1 MPYGLPLDFAAD
13 LPPEVM
19 ENAGVIAFEA
29 AVNSTWALGLDNRT
43 NVMDKIAE
51 IVADLQDSLNTP
63 TMTAASVVPATVDE
77 PLVSIPSSITSDDVY
92 AEFEEQYTELIVEF
106 EAKRAAFIAAYF
118 PTENA
123 TYTLAGNWLSAAIAN
138 PNVGL
143 PPSVAA
149 QIFGD
154 ETARILADANQAS
167 DTVIAQFASRGFP
180 LPPDA
185 AASAI
190 LQINQK
196 AQGLTAEAARKVAIA
211 SVEMQKWLVEKI
223 LSLRDMA
230 LKSILDYVKVVSL
243 GPEIASRL
251 VPVGY
256 DAQAKLISAVASYY
270 NARTGAKELTF
281 KGAQHNAD
289 MTQAASAENLKSEM
303 MMVTEWVKSILMEV
317 QTMSQM
323 ATSLFNNIH
332 AQTSLGVSNSKSVSQ
347 SV

>member
-29 AVNSTWALGLDNRT
+29 AVNSTWELGLDNRT
-43 NVMDKIAE
+43 KVMDKVAS
-51 IVADLQDSLNTP
+51 IVADLQNTLNTP
-63 TMTAASVVPATVDE
+63 TMTGSVLTPATVDE
-77 PLVSIPSSITSDDVY
+77 PLVNIPSSVTPEDLY
-92 AEFEEQYTELIVEF
+92 AEFEAQSAALITEF
-106 EAKRAAFIAAYF
+106 EAKRTSFIADYF
-118 PTENA
+118 PTEDA
-123 TYTLAGNWLSAAIAN
+123 TYTLGENWLSAAIGN
-138 PNVGL
+138 PNVGI

-154 ETARILADANQAS
+154 ETERILADANQAS
-167 DTVIAQFASRGFP
+167 DAVIAQFASRGFP

-185 AASAI
+185 AASAV
-190 LQINQK
+190 LQIQQK

-211 SVEMQKWLVEKI
+211 SVEMQKWIVERI
-223 LSLRDMA
+223 MSLREMA
-230 LKSILDYVKVVSL
+230 LKSILDYVKVIAL
-243 GPEIASRL
+243 GPEIASKL

-256 DAQAKLISAVASYY
+256 DAQSKLISAVSAYY

-281 KGAQHNAD
+281 KGTQHNAD
-289 MTQAASAENLKSEM
+289 MAQAASVENLKSEM
-303 MMVTEWVKSILMEV
+303 LMVTEWVKAILMEV

-347 SV
+347 SI

>member
-43 NVMDKIAE
+43 NVMNKITA
-51 IVADLQDSLNTP
+51 IVADLQDALNTP
-63 TMTAASVVPATVDE
+63 TMAASSVTPASVTE
-77 PLVSIPSSITSDDVY
+77 PLVNIPSSITSDDIY
-92 AEFEEQYTELIVEF
+92 AEFEAQYTELIVEF
-106 EAKRAAFIAAYF
+106 ESKRAAFITEYF
-118 PTENA
+118 PTEKA
-123 TYTLAGNWLSAAIAN
+123 TYALAENWLAAAIGN

-143 PPSVAA
+143 PPTVAA
-149 QIFGD
+149 QIWGD
-154 ETARILADANQAS
+154 DSARILSDSNRAS
-167 DTVIAQFASRGFP
+167 DAVLSQFAARGFP

-185 AASAI
+185 ALSAV
-190 LQINQK
+190 LQLQQK
-196 AQGLTAEAARKVAIA
+196 AQDLNAESSRKIAIM

-230 LKSILDYVKVVSL
+230 LKSILDYVKVISL
-243 GPEIASRL
+243 GPDIASKL

-256 DAQAKLISAVASYY
+256 DAQAKLISAVSSYY
-270 NARTGAKELTF
+270 NARTGAAELTF

-289 MTQAASAENLKSEM
+289 MAQDAAGQNLKSEM
-303 MMVTEWVKSILMEV
+303 LMVTEWVKAILTEV

-332 AQTSLGVSNSKSVSQ
+332 AQTSLGVNNSKTVSQ
-347 SV
+347 TV

>member
-63 TMTAASVVPATVDE
+63 TMTAASVAPATVDE

-123 TYTLAGNWLSAAIAN
+123 TYTLAENWLSAAIAN

-211 SVEMQKWLVEKI
+211 SVEMQKWIVDKI